1 MFPNV
6 YFDVVSCSRKTD
18 LNLCGESSISAW
30 STSSWKTWHL
40 FPLVAY
46 LCFTEHLELQSS
58 KIFSVMLSHI
68 SQLFLNSHLGLER
81 TCLPTYQV
89 NHRYQI
95 LLYVSCLPKFP
106 YVSCTS
112 AKTWK
117 KESAVAQSCPTLS
130 DPMDCSP
137 PCSSVHGIFEAR
149 ILEWVAIS
157 FSRGS
162 WRLSACQMMYF
173 KYLLN

>member
-1 MFPNV
+1 MQHLIMVNQFLE
-6 YFDVVSCSRKTD
+6 DMTSVS
-18 LNLCGESSISAW
+18 LSSLSI
-30 STSSWKTWHL
+30 
-40 FPLVAY
+40 
-46 LCFTEHLELQSS
+46 CFTEHLELQSS

-112 AKTWK
+112 VKTQCLPNGVFYILTELAIK
-117 KESAVAQSCPTLS
+117 RCNNQSK
-130 DPMDCSP
+130 
-137 PCSSVHGIFEAR
+137 
-149 ILEWVAIS
+149 AIYIIQQHPIAS
-157 FSRGS
+157 TIIIIDFS
-162 WRLSACQMMYF
+162 
-173 KYLLN
+173 YLMKIW